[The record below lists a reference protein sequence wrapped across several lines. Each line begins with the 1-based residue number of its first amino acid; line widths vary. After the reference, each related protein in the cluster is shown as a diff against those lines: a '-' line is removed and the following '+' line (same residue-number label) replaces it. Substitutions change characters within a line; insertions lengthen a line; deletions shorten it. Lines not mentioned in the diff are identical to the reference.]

1 MPNTMPARV
10 VAPLRT
16 SERPPTRQEQQAV
29 AARREAENGLLVHTL
44 RAHFDKTASEID
56 AETIAAASQAA
67 LGCELDVLNWGIA
80 KANGSAAA
88 AKLVADRVEQL
99 SRINTQNI
107 ARRFG

>member
-1 MPNTMPARV
+1 MPARIV
-10 VAPLRT
+10 TPLRAAD
-16 SERPPTRQEQQAV
+16 RPPTRQELQVV
-29 AARREAENGLLVHTL
+29 AARREAENGLIIHTL
-44 RAHFDKTASEID
+44 KSHFDEACAQLD
-56 AETIAAASQAA
+56 AATVAAASQAA
-67 LGCELDVLNWGIA
+67 LGSELDILSWGIA

>member
-1 MPNTMPARV
+1 MSSHLPVRV
-10 VAPLRT
+10 VTPLRACD
-16 SERPPTRQEQQAV
+16 RPPTRQELQVV
-29 AARREAENGLLVHTL
+29 AARREAENGVIVHTL
-44 RAHFDKTASEID
+44 RAHVDEACAALDAS
-56 AETIAAASQAA
+56 TVAAASQAA
-67 LGCELDVLNWGIA
+67 LGAELDVLSWGIA

>member
-1 MPNTMPARV
+1 ME
-10 VAPLRT
+10 
-16 SERPPTRQEQQAV
+16 S
-29 AARREAENGLLVHTL
+29 GLLAHTL
-44 RAHFDKTASEID
+44 RAHFDEECAKLD
-56 AETIAAASQAA
+56 AATVAAASQAA
-67 LGCELDVLNWGIA
+67 LGAELDVLNWGIA